1 MRPHQGTKILTSN
14 GVDHE
19 IEYHDG
25 SVVILN
31 FDPKKHYYNVEGA
44 YAPSVTTILDS
55 IAKPALVPWAAN
67 EGAKFYNMNAH
78 KLLGKTPSMTEA
90 EMGKGIRSAYKTSS
104 GQALNVGL
112 MVHKWCEE
120 AILWKLGKGPAPGMP
135 ENAQAERAINAFR
148 EWVKTNEIEWHTVEE
163 KVYHRGHKY
172 AGTVDATATINDEYC
187 VIDFKTSKSI
197 YSSYHLQCAAYAK
210 AIEDMRG
217 KEVDKAYVL
226 RFDKAT
232 GEFESSASVE
242 VMENFIAF
250 LGFLEGYSRLRTL
263 ENRSGK

>member
-1 MRPHQGTKILTSN
+1 
-14 GVDHE
+14 
-19 IEYHDG
+19 
-25 SVVILN
+25 VVILN

-78 KLLGKTPSMTEA
+78 KLLGKNPSMTEA

-104 GQALNVGL
+104 GQALNVG
-112 MVHKWCEE
+112 MEVHKWCEE
-120 AILWKLGKGPAPGMP
+120 AILWKLGKGEAPLDP
-135 ENAQAERAINAFR
+135 TRTESLNAVNAFR
-148 EWVKTNEIEWHTVEE
+148 GWVRDNVVEWLTVEE
-163 KVYHRGHKY
+163 KVYHRGHKF
-172 AGTVDATATINDEYC
+172 AGTVDATAIVNDEYC
-187 VIDFKTSKSI
+187 VIDFKTSGAI
-197 YSSYHLQCAAYAK
+197 YSAYHLQCAAYAK

-226 RFDKAT
+226 RFDKKT
-232 GEFESSASVE
+232 GEFEAGSSVE
-242 VMENFIAF
+242 IMDNFIAF

-263 ENRSGK
+263 ENRKGK